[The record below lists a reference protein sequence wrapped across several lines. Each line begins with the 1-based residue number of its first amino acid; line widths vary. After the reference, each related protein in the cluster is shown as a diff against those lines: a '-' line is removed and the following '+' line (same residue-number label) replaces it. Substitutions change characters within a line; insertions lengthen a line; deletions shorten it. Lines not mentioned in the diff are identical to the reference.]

1 MIEFILWYLFL
12 SILGFLSFPITF
24 KVLPFLADKG
34 YGIARVVGLLI
45 WSYLFWILTSFGI
58 LSNDIRGALIAFL
71 ILALLAFNFYRQT
84 GKNEIYKWV
93 QKQVKTLIVIEI
105 LFLFCFGFWTLFRS
119 ISPEILGTEKPM
131 ELAFISAISRSPSF
145 PPSDPWLS
153 GYAISYYHFG
163 YIMVAILGYASGTA
177 PTVSFNLAV
186 SAWFA
191 LTALGCYGIVF
202 NLLTTWQDFSQNK
215 EGKKT
220 KHSFHFSALLGPFFV
235 LIISNLEGFLEMLH
249 ARGLFWQKDQD
260 GMLFSQF
267 WTWLNIQELNQPPS
281 MPFSFLPNRGGGI
294 WWWRASR
301 VLQDFDINGV
311 AKEVIDEFPFFSYFL
326 GDLHPHLLAMPLGL
340 LAVSIA
346 INLFRGYETYASSI
360 SIVQW
365 VKRPLFWLI
374 ALCCG
379 GIIFANTWDL
389 PIYLGLI
396 AILFLIIRIQYSEW
410 KISRIFEV
418 VLAVFLIGITSFFL
432 YLPFFLG
439 FASQAGGILPSLNFF
454 TPGKNFWVMFF
465 PFLFLF
471 FIFLFIHQLKIR
483 NTDFLAKSLLL
494 NISLF
499 SLIGFFSYAL
509 AWFFGN
515 FPVLMDPIKKM
526 IGEKIASILVMGESA
541 VDMFTGIHGGSP
553 INLVVMQSL
562 INRLQSPFTLL
573 TLLLML
579 TFCIVYFFPIFKK
592 GKEIQNKSLAYHNF
606 GIIPVIVLIVM
617 GSIFC
622 LIPEFFYLRD
632 VFGTR
637 MNTIFKF
644 YFQSWIVWGLA
655 SACAVVVVWHQL
667 KNPIRKWFS
676 IILIIVLLISCA
688 YPIFVFV
695 EKFRNFSLND
705 LSLDGSQYMALYNP
719 DEFKAIEWLREA
731 PYGIVAEAIGGSYSG
746 FARVATFSGLPAV
759 LGWPGHEMQWRGG
772 TNEIGSRE
780 YDIRLL
786 FETDD
791 WQAASQL
798 IQRYQI
804 RYIYV
809 GDLEKSHY
817 NVNEKKFLENMI
829 QVYKNDSVSIFQI
842 PVIKK

>member
-1 MIEFILWYLFL
+1 MVEFILWYLLL
-12 SILGFLSFPITF
+12 SILGFVSFPITF
-24 KVLPFLADKG
+24 KVLPFLADRG
-34 YGIARVVGLLI
+34 YAIARVVGLLI
-45 WSYLFWILTSFGI
+45 WSYIFWILTSFGI

-71 ILALLAFNFYRQT
+71 ILALIAFYFYRQIRN
-84 GKNEIYKWV
+84 KEILKWV
-93 QKQVKTLIVIEI
+93 QKQVKTLVVIEI
-105 LFLFCFGFWTLFRS
+105 LFLTCFGFWTFFRS

-163 YIMVAILGYASGTA
+163 YIMVVLLGYVSGTA
-177 PTVSFNLAV
+177 PAVSFNLAV

-202 NLLTTWQDFSQNK
+202 NLLATWQDFSHNG
-215 EGKKT
+215 EGRKA

-235 LIISNLEGFLEMLH
+235 LIVSNLEGFLEMLH
-249 ARGLFWQKDQD
+249 ARGLFWQKDQG
-260 GMLFSQF
+260 GMLFSKF

-281 MPFSFLPNRGGGI
+281 MPFSFIPNRGGGI

-301 VLQDFDINGV
+301 VLQDFDITGV

-326 GDLHPHLLAMPLGL
+326 GDLHPHVLAMPLGL
-340 LAVSIA
+340 LMVSIA
-346 INLFRGYETYASSI
+346 LNLFRGYETYANSVSM
-360 SIVQW
+360 VQW
-365 VKRPLFWLI
+365 VKRPLFWLM
-374 ALCCG
+374 ALSCG

-389 PIYLGLI
+389 PMYLGIL
-396 AILFLIIRIQYSEW
+396 AILFLITRIRFSGW
-410 KISRIFEV
+410 KKSRILEV
-418 VLAVFLIGITSFFL
+418 VAAVLMVGITSFFL

-465 PFLFLF
+465 PFLFIIL
-471 FIFLFIHQLKIR
+471 IFLFIQHLKIR
-483 NTDFLAKSLLL
+483 RIDLIAKSIFINIFFFGVIGFCSYAFAWFIGNLPLLVDPL
-494 NISLF
+494 NR
-499 SLIGFFSYAL
+499 LIG
-509 AWFFGN
+509 
-515 FPVLMDPIKKM
+515 
-526 IGEKIASILVMGESA
+526 ERIASISVMGETA
-541 VDMFTGIHGGSP
+541 VDMFMGIHGSRS
-553 INLVVMQSL
+553 INIVIAQSL
-562 INRLQSPFTLL
+562 INRLQSPFALI
-573 TLLLML
+573 TLLLIL
-579 TFCIVYFFPIFKK
+579 TFCVVLFFLIFKK
-592 GKEIQNKSLAYHNF
+592 RGKNQSNSLADHYF
-606 GIIPVIVLIVM
+606 GIIPVIVLVVM
-617 GSIFC
+617 GALFC

-655 SACAVVVVWHQL
+655 SACAVVVVWHQI
-667 KNPIRKWFS
+667 KNSIRKWLS
-676 IILIIVLLISCA
+676 IILLIVLLISCA

-705 LSLDGSQYMALYNP
+705 LSLDGSRYMALYNP
-719 DEFKAIEWLREA
+719 NEFNAIQFFRDA

-746 FARVATFSGLPAV
+746 FARVSTFSGLPAV

-772 TNEIGSRE
+772 VNEIGSRE

-786 FETDD
+786 FETND

-804 RYIYV
+804 RYIYL

-817 NVNEKKFLENMI
+817 NVNEKKFLDNMI
-829 QVYKNDSVSIFQI
+829 QVFKNNSVSIFQI
-842 PVIKK
+842 PVVEK